1 MQIQSVMCFLCQ
13 LLYLKTMPFMMC
25 DNIMLFFFGWY
36 QKKSIV
42 VPIKLKKNCMETMLF
57 SVSLSFLCLWRVNIQ
72 RQNHMIERY
81 EYEYYPCAEQTQWF
95 QNRAPH
101 TKHTIFNMLFTH
113 KSPNT
118 SCQVFKLIRLLHV
131 VKLFSN

>member
-1 MQIQSVMCFLCQ
+1 MLVTRVLCVFFVNWYIWRPCHLWCVIIKCCSFLDD
-13 LLYLKTMPFMMC
+13 T
-25 DNIMLFFFGWY
+25 
-36 QKKSIV
+36 KKINCSANQA
-42 VPIKLKKNCMETMLF
+42 KKNCMETMLF

-72 RQNHMIERY
+72 RRNHMIERY
-81 EYEYYPCAEQTQWF
+81 EYIIPVQNKLSDF
-95 QNRAPH
+95 QNRASH